1 MSSDL
6 HTAVDQYL
14 SDLFIPADTV
24 LDQAQQDSLAA
35 ELPAIAVSPNQGKF
49 LFLLARPMNAT
60 RILEIGTLG
69 GYSAIWLARALPEQ
83 GKLITLEFEPRHAQV
98 AQQNIQR
105 AGLSDRVEIRIGAAV
120 DSLRQM
126 IQSGEAP
133 FDLIFIDADK
143 ESYPQYLELTL
154 QLSRSGTTILADN
167 VVREGEVINPNSE
180 DSRVQGVRE
189 FCQLLARQPNVE
201 ATALQTVGSK
211 GYDGFAMI
219 VVK

>member
-14 SDLFIPADTV
+14 SDLFIPADAV
-24 LDQAQQDSLAA
+24 LDEALRESSAA

-49 LFLLARPMNAT
+49 LFLLARAMNAT

-98 AQQNIQR
+98 AQKNIQR
-105 AGLSDRVEIRIGAAV
+105 AGLADRVEIRIGAAV

-126 IQSGEAP
+126 IQNGEAP

-143 ESYPQYLELTL
+143 EGYPQYLELTL

-167 VVREGEVINPNSE
+167 VVREGEVINPASE

-189 FCQLLARQPNVE
+189 FCRLLARQPNVE

-211 GYDGFAMI
+211 GYDGFAMV

>member
-49 LFLLARPMNAT
+49 LFLLARAMNAT